1 MSYQLYPND
10 LTDREWE
17 YIKPLIPA
25 AKPGGRK
32 RQTDMRLTLNAIFYL
47 NRTGCQWRHLPREYP
62 PWETVYG
69 YFRAWRIAGVWE
81 RIHDR
86 LRDLTREWEGRE
98 RQPTAAVLDSQSF
111 KTTDRGGPERGYD
124 AGKRIYGRKRHLLVD
139 TLGLP
144 LLVKVHSAGTQDRDG
159 AQVVLE
165 PLAKRFT
172 KLRKIWADSI
182 YNGGIAEW
190 VRALRQR
197 NRIDSKTQVN
207 DTVFSY
213 AYGKIQAIGIVKSE
227 CQNADRPN
235 DFGKRG
241 EQWDTDGWLV
251 PIAWSRLGTPINPKS
266 HLSEIRPLLP
276 EKHSP
281 IQPNGNGNQKCY
293 LAEISDALGS
303 TLLRI
308 ANSQNGA
315 AIAIP
320 EDLGA
325 ILNSP
330 MTNQFLMYWK
340 EDQIAE
346 II

>member
-25 AKPGGRK
+25 AKLGGRK
-32 RQTDMRLTLNAIFYL
+32 RRTDMRLTLNAIFYL

-86 LRDLTREWEGRE
+86 LRGLVREQEGRE
-98 RQPTAAVLDSQSF
+98 KQATAAVLDSQSV
-111 KTTDRGGPERGYD
+111 KTTDRGGAERGYD

-159 AQVVLE
+159 AQVVLG
-165 PLAKRFT
+165 PLAKRFS

-197 NRIDSKTQVN
+197 NRIDLE
-207 DTVFSY
+207 
-213 AYGKIQAIGIVKSE
+213 IVK
-227 CQNADRPN
+227 RPEGATG
-235 DFGKRG
+235 FQVVAKRWVV
-241 EQWDTDGWLV
+241 ERTFAWL
-251 PIAWSRLGTPINPKS
+251 SFHRRMSKDY
-266 HLSEIRPLLP
+266 EYLP
-276 EKHSP
+276 ETS
-281 IQPNGNGNQKCY
+281 
-293 LAEISDALGS
+293 E
-303 TLLRI
+303 TLIRI
-308 ANSQNGA
+308 AM
-315 AIAIP
+315 IR
-320 EDLGA
+320 
-325 ILNSP
+325 
-330 MTNQFLMYWK
+330 LML
-340 EDQIAE
+340 ARLT
-346 II
+346 